1 MATAAAVCLAEK
13 EGDFHSSAGKAVR
26 LAGADPALQYPL
38 TLCKKDP
45 YYLLSLAVAGRSVGR
60 SVGRSHAPSSLI
72 SLLFCSAAAKS
83 AFSSL
88 HYYCP
93 LLHTVYPPHTVRTT
107 EREGGREG
115 GRHRRLRRRLQRLFG
130 ATRSIR
136 RLASSAH
143 PSVRPSISFPLL
155 HRLIRPI
162 FLPLTMGSL
171 SAAPPVARSESVCMS
186 AS

>member
-1 MATAAAVCLAEK
+1 MMATAAAVCLAEE

-107 EREGGREG
+107 EREGGREAVIVDFDVVFRG
-115 GRHRRLRRRLQRLFG
+115 SLAPLD
-130 ATRSIR
+130 RSAALPPPPIR
-136 RLASSAH
+136 PSVH
-143 PSVRPSISFPLL
+143 PSRSPSSID
-155 HRLIRPI
+155 
-162 FLPLTMGSL
+162 
-171 SAAPPVARSESVCMS
+171 
-186 AS
+186 